1 MWSATTLR
9 TSGRLCRA
17 QQCWDPHVAQPDA
30 SERGLSPVNPPHGPP
45 LSTSGLSSAFPV
57 HEAWVPVA
65 AAPSFPEEGADPRCW
80 SPPLHQG
87 TPNACGNWEGRC
99 GENFR
104 VAETDQLFPLDNRE
118 GLTETEMKQE
128 GQPHRRSSLPEPW
141 QFQKEPLIANRILN
155 EKSNLISPNH
165 SHKHHGLSNP
175 FPHHPHLSKAF
186 AISSVLVFHHHILKL
201 HKLP

>member
-1 MWSATTLR
+1 MALGNPFDVSKSQSLVINASTKRATCHAAHDGWCVPKHLETKLPEVWSATTLR

-80 SPPLHQG
+80 SPPLYQG

-99 GENFR
+99 GENFH
-104 VAETDQLFPLDNRE
+104 VAETDQPFPLDNRE

-128 GQPHRRSSLPEPW
+128 GQPHRRSSLPDG
-141 QFQKEPLIANRILN
+141 QINI
-155 EKSNLISPNH
+155 
-165 SHKHHGLSNP
+165 
-175 FPHHPHLSKAF
+175 
-186 AISSVLVFHHHILKL
+186 
-201 HKLP
+201 